1 MPEGG
6 YEFSAQ
12 ENAVIIRTSKVCGAW
27 GIISIILGALGTL
40 GSLLFFKELL
50 TGMPLWTEVLVP
62 GVVYVI
68 LGIVF
73 VMTAQSL
80 RAVVE
85 TKGDDIANMIAA
97 MKKLGAAFTIQIVGF
112 VILFVAEFVAG
123 MIEALPA

>member
-1 MPEGG
+1 MATSV
-6 YEFSAQ
+6 YEFSSQ
-12 ENAVIIRTSKVCGAW
+12 ENAVIMRTSKVCWAW
-27 GIISIILGALGTL
+27 GVISIILGALGTL
-40 GSLLFFKELL
+40 GSLLFFEELL

-62 GVVYVI
+62 GAVYII

-97 MKKLGAAFTIQIVGF
+97 MKKLGMAFTIQIAGF
-112 VILFVAEFVAG
+112 VVLFVVEFVAG
-123 MIEALPA
+123 MMDALPA